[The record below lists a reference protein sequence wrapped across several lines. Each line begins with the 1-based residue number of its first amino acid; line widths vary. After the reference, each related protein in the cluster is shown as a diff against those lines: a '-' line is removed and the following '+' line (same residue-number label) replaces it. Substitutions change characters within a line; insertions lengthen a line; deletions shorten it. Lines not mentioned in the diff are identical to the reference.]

1 MLPGF
6 RDVPLGRRA
15 AIAKV
20 AWSANSR
27 SSDFRPRRMNAITIR
42 LARSD
47 DWSTIVEFNCRL
59 AEETEATTL
68 RSADIEPGVRCLL
81 DDPAKGRYF
90 VACDGERIV
99 GQLMHTREWSDWR
112 NGDIWWLQS
121 VYIHPDYRRR
131 GVFRRLFDALVA
143 EADGDP
149 DVVGLRLYVEADNAA
164 AHATYEQL
172 GLNRA
177 GYFVM
182 QRLFK

>member
-1 MLPGF
+1 MNSI
-6 RDVPLGRRA
+6 
-15 AIAKV
+15 AI
-20 AWSANSR
+20 
-27 SSDFRPRRMNAITIR
+27 RPAE
-42 LARSD
+42 AD
-47 DWSTIVEFNCRL
+47 DWATIVEYNCRL
-59 AEETEATTL
+59 AAESEDTTL
-68 RSADIEPGVRCLL
+68 NSTDVEPGVRRLL
-81 DDPAKGRYF
+81 QDPGKGRYF

-99 GQLMHTREWSDWR
+99 GQMMHTREWSDWR

-131 GVFRRLFDALVA
+131 GIFRRLFDTLLAEA
-143 EADGDP
+143 EADP
-149 DVVGLRLYVEADNAA
+149 NVVGLRLYVESDNTP